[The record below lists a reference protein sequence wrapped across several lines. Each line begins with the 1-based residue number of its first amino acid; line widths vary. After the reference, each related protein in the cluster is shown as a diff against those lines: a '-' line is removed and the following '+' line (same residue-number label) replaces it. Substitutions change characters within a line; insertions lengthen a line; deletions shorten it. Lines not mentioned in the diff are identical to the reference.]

1 MSALNQ
7 LIQSLPL
14 HCCFLEV
21 AQCYCTYLSV
31 SNTHVN
37 KHLQFSSVYF
47 SCSFSAPYLSTGL
60 MWKELLT
67 IYYSDIQKNIILQ
80 FHFIANM
87 SQAIMLLHSSSSLA
101 GCINS
106 CVDIFT
112 WIVKVSHRITFIV
125 QRLSISAPVSSSRGE
140 PTRQSQCLGKMKN
153 CLECSPN
160 AFLPFTN
167 SLTVYRIYEVAET
180 F

>member
-14 HCCFLEV
+14 RCCFLEV

-125 QRLSISAPVSSSRGE
+125 QRLSISARLILQGKAHEAVSMPGE
-140 PTRQSQCLGKMKN
+140 DEKLPRMFSQCI
-153 CLECSPN
+153 P
-160 AFLPFTN
+160 PF
-167 SLTVYRIYEVAET
+167 Y
-180 F
+180 